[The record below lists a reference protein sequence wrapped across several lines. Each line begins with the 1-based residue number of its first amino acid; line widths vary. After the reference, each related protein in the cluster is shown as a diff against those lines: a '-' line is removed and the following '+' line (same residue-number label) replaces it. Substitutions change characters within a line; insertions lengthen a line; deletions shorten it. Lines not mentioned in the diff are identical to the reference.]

1 MREKEAD
8 YVPEPGAYEV
18 KSRIVEGPTY
28 SIGEKR
34 MEKIEQTVGPGEY
47 EVVEEK
53 AKGVTIGERLREKEA
68 DYIPEPGAYEVRS
81 KIVEGPQYSIY
92 EKREQKIEPT
102 VGPGEYEVKEEKA
115 KGVTI
120 GERLRE
126 KEADYVPEPGA
137 YEIKSRIIEGP
148 TYSIGEK
155 RIEKI
160 EQIVGPGEYEVKEE
174 RK

>member
-1 MREKEAD
+1 MGPGEYEIKEERKQGVTIGERLREKEAD

-53 AKGVTIGERLREKEA
+53 ANGVTIGERLREKEA

-92 EKREQKIEPT
+92 EKRE
-102 VGPGEYEVKEEKA
+102 
-115 KGVTI
+115 
-120 GERLRE
+120 
-126 KEADYVPEPGA
+126 
-137 YEIKSRIIEGP
+137 
-148 TYSIGEK
+148 
-155 RIEKI
+155 
-160 EQIVGPGEYEVKEE
+160 
-174 RK
+174 